1 MTDEKNLLF
10 MNDPRRVSAQ
20 RELVQSYGIFK
31 LTSVQAGSAQYYLTV
46 LPLLLE
52 RLTKAYDNLTA
63 VEATLLAELEKQSR
77 EQNDSK

>member
-1 MTDEKNLLF
+1 MTDEKNPLF

-20 RELVQSYGIFK
+20 RELDAIVRHIQTDISTG
-31 LTSVQAGSAQYYLTV
+31 GSAQYYLTV